1 MHVQKQ
7 ETNSNTQ
14 NLTYPSVSEIVQNT
28 SLNLKLWYTEYSCK
42 HSKKLRNSYYEITRS
57 LEEEYEKKR

>member
-28 SLNLKLWYTEYSCK
+28 SLNLKL
-42 HSKKLRNSYYEITRS
+42 
-57 LEEEYEKKR
+57 